1 MLHFIKQLIKEKS
14 KKISTFEEVTERANK
29 RLRNL
34 LKYVFTNSVFYR
46 DLYSKQGIGLKDL
59 EHINIE
65 NLPFTSKE
73 ILMNC
78 FDEVS
83 CDPLIKRKYIDNY
96 VKSTEDYSAWYQNK
110 YKAIKTS
117 GSSGNFGVFLYNKK
131 EWDILRV
138 IIMNMGNNLRLNPF
152 KKIKLAFIVD
162 TRGLHAGVSLMSD
175 IPKLF
180 YDILVI
186 DTFELQKNIND
197 KLNKFQPDLFS
208 GYAYC
213 VYMCAHEKLEGR
225 LNINPKQIA
234 TSGEL
239 LTNEVRNIII
249 SAFNCP
255 ITNMYGA
262 SESMCIA
269 TTSPSCQNLHIAY
282 DWNIIESIDEFGG
295 KAINGN
301 SGNVVLT
308 NLYNYSFPI
317 IRYKLNDII
326 SLHYGSCPDCGSMY
340 PIISNFEGRRED
352 NLKFIREDGSEET
365 VYHSIIS
372 FFNDPNIK
380 SFRIIQK
387 EINYLEIQLL
397 LLNKY
402 NSDNVISTLNEKFEN
417 MLLTKNLNSIVSY
430 NFIIVDEI
438 LINELSGKFAH
449 IITFESYKKQITKIF
464 SSLSC

>member
-1 MLHFIKQLIKEKS
+1 MLNFIKQLIKEKS
-14 KKISTFEEVTERANK
+14 KRVSTFEEVSERANK
-29 RLRNL
+29 RLRKL
-34 LKYVFTNSVFYR
+34 LKYVFTNSVFYH
-46 DLYSKQGIGLKDL
+46 DLYSKQGIELKDL
-59 EHINIE
+59 EHIKIE
-65 NLPFTSKE
+65 NLPFTSKKN
-73 ILMNC
+73 LMNN
-78 FDEVS
+78 FDDVS
-83 CDPLIKRKYIDNY
+83 YDPLIKHKYIDSY
-96 VKSTEDYSAWYQNK
+96 VQSTEDYSAWYQNK
-110 YKAIKTS
+110 YKVIKTS

-138 IIMNMGNNLRLNPF
+138 IIMNMGNNLKLNPF

-162 TRGLHAGVSLMSD
+162 TRDLHAGVSLMSD

-186 DTFELQKNIND
+186 DTFELQKSINE

-208 GYAYC
+208 GYAYS
-213 VYMCAHEKLEGR
+213 VYMCAHEKMSGR
-225 LNINPKQIA
+225 LNISPKQVA
-234 TSGEL
+234 TSSEL
-239 LTNEVRNIII
+239 LTNEARNIII
-249 SAFNCP
+249 NAFNCQ

-269 TTSPSCQNLHIAY
+269 TSSLNCQNLHIAY

-317 IRYKLNDII
+317 IRYKMSDMI

-340 PIISNFEGRRED
+340 PVISKIEGRRED

-397 LLNKY
+397 LLNKH
-402 NSDNVISTLNEKFEN
+402 NSDNAINTLNEKLKN
-417 MLLTKNLNSIVSY
+417 MFLTKNLIDTVNY
-430 NFIIVDEI
+430 NFVIVDEI
-438 LINELSGKFAH
+438 LVNELSGKFAH
-449 IITFESYKKQITKIF
+449 IVTFESYNKQVTNIF
-464 SSLSC
+464 INQCH